1 MDKKLEERRKAVLDL
16 INSGDDEDM
25 DTSEL
30 SEKEIEE
37 LNRIASEMLNDGD
50 ADEASEDI
58 YFYLDLAYNAGSR
71 KKRIEYA
78 EKALSLEPDNV
89 DAMLAKAMAVSKE
102 PEDELAAIAE
112 VVEKAGKALEA
123 DGYFENGIGSFWAI
137 WETRPYMRARAVYC
151 NRLIGSGK
159 LRLAEK
165 EAKELLVLS
174 ESDNL
179 GMRFTLSY
187 IYMHLEDE
195 DGMKKLIADYP
206 DSAEATD
213 FLLPLAA
220 LYYKLGN
227 LTAAAGYLAELTGL
241 NPDAKVFI
249 KDCASGFGA
258 IMQYAAR
265 EKPFAA
271 VRYHSIEEL
280 VNALIEYTITFAPL
294 ESFFRWA
301 VTVTKRTR
309 KKKTEA
315 KK

>member
-16 INSGDDEDM
+16 INCSDDGDT

-50 ADEASEDI
+50 ADEDSEDI
-58 YFYLDLAYNAGSR
+58 YCYLDLAYNAGSR

-78 EKALSLEPDNV
+78 EKALSLEPDNI
-89 DAMLAKAMAVSKE
+89 DAMLAKAIAVSKE
-102 PEDELAAIAE
+102 PEDELAAISE
-112 VVEKAGKALEA
+112 VVQKAGKALEA
-123 DGYFENGIGSFWAI
+123 EGYFKNDIGSFWGI
-137 WETRPYMRARAVYC
+137 WETRPYMRARAIYC
-151 NRLIGSGK
+151 HRLIGCGK

-165 EAKELLVLS
+165 EAKDLLMLS
-174 ESDNL
+174 EDDNL
-179 GMRFTLSY
+179 GIRFALAY

-195 DGMKKLIADYP
+195 DGMKKLLADYLE
-206 DSAEATD
+206 SAESTD

-227 LTAAAGYLAELTGL
+227 LTASAGCLAELTGL
-241 NPDAKVFI
+241 NPGAKDFI
-249 KDCASGFGA
+249 KDCASDFGA
-258 IMQYAAR
+258 VMQYAAR
-265 EKPFAA
+265 EKSFEA
-271 VRYHSIEEL
+271 VCCHSMEEL
-280 VNALIEYTITFAPL
+280 LNALIEYSITFTTL
-294 ESFFRWA
+294 ESFFKWA
-301 VTVTKRTR
+301 VTATKSTR